1 VSLIKTNRTTG
12 GAAAI
17 GARARDAA
25 AQAIPAGKRAG
36 TTAVQ
41 GVRQGV
47 QDARDW
53 AAPRLEDAVH
63 GAKDWA
69 APRLGDAV
77 HGARDWAAPRLE
89 EAVHGAREWAAP
101 RLEEAAD
108 AVTGTVAP
116 KVAET
121 VTGTLAPKVS
131 SALRSTARQVRPS
144 GSSRTGIRRL
154 LRLRWLLGLG
164 AVAAAAGA
172 GAAVAMRR
180 RYANAT
186 AEAKN
191 DAAESPETQAAP
203 PPGESAADAAR
214 RSEVN
219 GRVSAPDA

>member
-1 VSLIKTNRTTG
+1 VSLIKTNRTRG

-17 GARARDAA
+17 GARAKDRAMDAY

-47 QDARDW
+47 QDAREW
-53 AAPRLEDAVH
+53 AAPRLED
-63 GAKDWA
+63 
-69 APRLGDAV
+69 
-77 HGARDWAAPRLE
+77 
-89 EAVHGAREWAAP
+89 AVHGAREWAAP
-101 RLEEAAD
+101 RLEDAVHGAREWAAPRLEDAAD

-131 SALRSTARQVRPS
+131 SALRSTARQVRPAD
-144 GSSRTGIRRL
+144 SRTGFRRMMS
-154 LRLRWLLGLG
+154 LRWLFAVG

-172 GAAVAMRR
+172 GAAIAMRR
-180 RYANAT
+180 RYASAT

-191 DAAESPETQAAP
+191 DAAESPEAEAAP
-203 PPGESAADAAR
+203 PRPGESAADAAR

-219 GRVSAPDA
+219 GRVSTPDV